1 METEK
6 TREALTDEERTRF
19 EGHAAAIFS
28 RMGMD
33 LDFSE
38 RTRNATEMAD
48 GAMGY
53 DRE

>member
-1 METEK
+1 MKRGRDLRVTPQQS
-6 TREALTDEERTRF
+6 F
-19 EGHAAAIFS
+19 HAW
-28 RMGMD
+28 
-33 LDFSE
+33 SE